1 MGLSDTMSTWS
12 IKAIV
17 IGLWTILFGFLIIN
31 ADSMWKML
39 GLLLIWAI
47 VTLFALFG
55 GDYTDEGT

>member
-1 MGLSDTMSTWS
+1 MSTWS